1 MNVLAD
7 YHIIKDTAG
16 NPAFVVILYSRW
28 VKQSSIIAGL
38 TPNEVVGAV
47 IEGNITPFRAWREYL
62 GLTQT
67 EVAIRTDIIQAFFRR
82 SNPASTRPG
91 R

>member
-1 MNVLAD
+1 MNVFTA
-7 YHIIKDTAG
+7 YQIIKYSSG
-16 NPAFVVILYSRW
+16 NPAFVVIPYSRW
-28 VKQSSIIAGL
+28 VKQASIIAEFI
-38 TPNEVVGAV
+38 PNEVVGAV

-67 EVAIRTDIIQAFFRR
+67 EVAMRTDIIQALFRR